1 MSYYCIKTAGL
12 AVILSVSQYF
22 LVPVSSSFA
31 CGGILDALCNLQN
44 GGLSPGN
51 IQTQVQKAGQ
61 DVANALNEL
70 QAGAVTGPALQ
81 QAIVASRNTA
91 INGAM
96 PIPPDMRAQLTG
108 YASEDSMNRVRYKIG
123 DPGFVNLARLLEQEG
138 LASAV
143 TLIDVIIFR
152 GPSEAADPALWAHEL
167 THVDQYQAWGVQ
179 NFAVSYARDAR
190 SVENPA
196 YDKQNGYW
204 PWRQQEDSQASGA
217 GAVVAQGLAYHAM
230 GTSMVPAGWAGCLP
244 GYGFVQ
250 VCTGQPNPA
259 DAQAGTWAVTAQS
272 CQ

>member
-1 MSYYCIKTAGL
+1 MLYHSIKVASL
-12 AVILSVSQYF
+12 AITLSVPQLF
-22 LVPVSSSFA
+22 LLPVSSSFA
-31 CGGILDALCNLQN
+31 CGGVFDALCNLQN

-61 DVANALNEL
+61 DAANALNEL
-70 QAGAVTGPALQ
+70 QAGTVTGPAIE
-81 QAIVASRNTA
+81 QAIIESHNTA

-96 PIPPDMRAQLTG
+96 SIPPDMRAQLTG

-123 DPGFVNLARLLEQEG
+123 DPGFLNLAHLLEQGG

-152 GPSEAADPALWAHEL
+152 GPQEAADPALWAHEL

-204 PWRQQEDSQASGA
+204 PWRRQRESQANGD
-217 GAVVAQGLAYHAM
+217 GTVVAQGLACHAL
-230 GTSMVPAGWAGCLP
+230 GTSMVPAGWSGCMP
-244 GYGFVQ
+244 GHGFVQ

-259 DAQAGTWAVTAQS
+259 DAQAGAWAVTGQP